1 MFSFEKLGIPTVG
14 IASRHFIA
22 DYRSTAISMGLPELP
37 IMVASEAYSS
47 VGPPEVRKDIDEHID
62 QIIAALTTPIKV
74 GKEQLEVPITTPGG
88 PSPLV
93 QNTIEFTGKDW
104 IEAFDK
110 FQEAFLKWGWS
121 DGLVLI
127 PPTRER
133 VDAML
138 KGTSHS
144 RDEVVVERFEPA
156 KGEATV
162 EKIAIAAAMA
172 GCKPEYLPVVLAA
185 VEALADPTFD
195 LIQTSMSTGAH
206 TPFLFVNGPI
216 RQKIDINSKAGPLGP
231 GSKNRAN
238 ATIGRAVRLIMINIG
253 GCYLGIKDMDVL
265 GTSNKFGMLIGENEE
280 ANPWEPYH
288 VEIGYD
294 RNKSVI
300 SALGMDSQNETALA
314 AVEPEV
320 LLYYYASVMCDFGGG
335 ALACAHLFDADTIV
349 LMNPEHARIVADKG
363 WSKKD
368 VREYLFQTC
377 GVTEDDLTAG
387 GRAEI
392 TPVYTETWKSLARGP
407 GAKLPCVRSSERIK
421 IVVAG
426 EGPLKGSNI
435 SGIGRLVTKEVDK
448 WR

>member
-1 MFSFEKLGIPTVG
+1 MFALEKLGIPTVG
-14 IASRHFIA
+14 ITARHFIT
-22 DYRSTAISMGLPELP
+22 DYRTTALSLGLPELP

-47 VGPPEVRKDIDEHID
+47 LSPADVRKDIDEHID

-74 GKEQLEVPITTPGG
+74 GTKRLEVPVTTPSG
-88 PSPLV
+88 PSPIDEK
-93 QNTIEFTGKDW
+93 TIEFTGKDY
-104 IEAFDK
+104 EDAYDRFNT
-110 FQEAFLKWGWS
+110 AFLEYGWS

-127 PPTRER
+127 PPTRRR
-133 VDAML
+133 VHEML
-138 KGTSHS
+138 KGTSHCP
-144 RDEVVVERFEPA
+144 DEVVVERFEPA
-156 KGEATV
+156 KGEATM
-162 EKIAIAAAMA
+162 EKIAIAAVMA

-185 VEALADPTFD
+185 VEALADPAFD

-216 RQKIDINSKAGPLGP
+216 RQEIGINSNASPLGP

-238 ATIGRAVRLIMINIG
+238 ATIGRAVRLVMMNIG

-280 ANPWEPYH
+280 ANPWGPYH

-294 RNKSVI
+294 QKTSVI

-320 LLYYYASVMCDFGGG
+320 LLYYYATVMCDFGGG
-335 ALACAHLFDADTIV
+335 ALACAHFFDADTLI
-349 LMNPEHARIVADKG
+349 LMNPDHAKIVADKG
-363 WSKKD
+363 WSKND
-368 VREYLFQTC
+368 VRNYLFETC
-377 GVTEDDLTAG
+377 GVTEHELTAG

-392 TPVYTETWKSLARGP
+392 MPVYLETWKALGRKP
-407 GAKLPCVRSSERIK
+407 GQKLPCVKSAERIK
-421 IVVAG
+421 IIVAG

-435 SGIGRLVTKEVDK
+435 SGIGRLVSKEIDK